1 MICHDCRRDLH
12 DRCRGGSWCTCQ
24 HRTGPA
30 VRMRL
35 GDAAAL
41 LRTAGYGN
49 PLEVNDGAA

>member
-30 VRMRL
+30 APPQ
-35 GDAAAL
+35 DEPEAEE
-41 LRTAGYGN
+41 T
-49 PLEVNDGAA
+49 E